1 MNVETV
7 MRVTA
12 LSVSTEPGCR
22 GVPSG
27 HLWQPH
33 SVPSPPMVTKR
44 ARLWLARGT
53 VIGVAVVVTVL
64 AASTWYY
71 SVQVERE
78 FLRWGPDSDIDRAL
92 FGPDPSAVGVDFR
105 EVLIGGPIG
114 DHPAW
119 MIGGIEDAPGVA
131 DTWVVL
137 IHGID
142 ADRREAL
149 RVLPAIVDSGHAAL
163 VVTYRNSGEGPYD
176 GSGRHLLGRAE
187 WPDIRSA
194 VEFALAEGAEAVVLY
209 GFGAGASVAASF
221 LEQGRMEEEVAGMVF
236 DAPLLDAS
244 SLVDRFGDRDKVP
257 GFIVSWAR
265 AMVTFRIGFDW
276 AQADHITSAD
286 LLSVPVLVFHGED
299 DDVYPVEASRRFAEA
314 SPDLVTL
321 VTVPGAGHG
330 ESWNVDPSGYEQ
342 ALTGFLAGLLEEE

>member
-1 MNVETV
+1 
-7 MRVTA
+7 
-12 LSVSTEPGCR
+12 
-22 GVPSG
+22 
-27 HLWQPH
+27 
-33 SVPSPPMVTKR
+33 MVTKR
-44 ARLWLARGT
+44 ARLWLARGA
-53 VIGVAVVVTVL
+53 VIGVVVVATVL

-71 SVQVERE
+71 SVQLERE
-78 FLRWGPDSDIDRAL
+78 FLRWGPDRDIDRAL
-92 FGPDPSAVGVDFR
+92 FGPDPSAVGLGFT

-114 DHPAW
+114 DYPAW
-119 MIGGIEDAPGVA
+119 MIGGIGNAPGA
-131 DTWVVL
+131 AAIWVVL

-142 ADRREAL
+142 PDPREAL
-149 RVLPAIVDSGHAAL
+149 RVLQAIAGSGHPAL
-163 VVTYRNSGEGPYD
+163 VVTYRNDGEGPDD

-194 VEFALAEGAEAVVLY
+194 VQFAVSEGAEAVVLY

-221 LEQGRMEEEVAGMVF
+221 LEQARMEERVAGMVF

-244 SLVDRFGDRDKVP
+244 ALVDRFGERDKVP

-265 AMVTFRIGFDW
+265 ATVTFRIGFDW

-286 LLSVPVLVFHGED
+286 RFGVPVLVFHGED

-314 SPDLVTL
+314 SGHLVTL

-330 ESWNVDPSGYEQ
+330 ESWNVDHPGYVRELR
-342 ALTGFLAGLLEEE
+342 AFLAGLLEEE